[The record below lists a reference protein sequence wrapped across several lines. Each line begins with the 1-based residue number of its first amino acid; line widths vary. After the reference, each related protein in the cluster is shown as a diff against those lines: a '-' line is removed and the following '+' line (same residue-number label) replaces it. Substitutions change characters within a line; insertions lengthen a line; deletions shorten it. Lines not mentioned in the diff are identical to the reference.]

1 MAMLMNLLGG
11 ALSLVALVCWI
22 LVLIEMFKR
31 GATTPAILSIVLIIC
46 GIGPLIAFV
55 YGWMRQRMGHSQHH
69 VDLDDLPAGRYHLQR
84 RCGPHGIAGGLIVRR
99 TC

>member
-1 MAMLMNLLGG
+1 MAMLMNLLSG

-55 YGWMRQRMGHSQHH
+55 YGWMRANEWGIRNIMLIWTICLLGGIIFSAGAGLMASQ
-69 VDLDDLPAGRYHLQR
+69 V
-84 RCGPHGIAGGLIVRR
+84 GL
-99 TC
+99 